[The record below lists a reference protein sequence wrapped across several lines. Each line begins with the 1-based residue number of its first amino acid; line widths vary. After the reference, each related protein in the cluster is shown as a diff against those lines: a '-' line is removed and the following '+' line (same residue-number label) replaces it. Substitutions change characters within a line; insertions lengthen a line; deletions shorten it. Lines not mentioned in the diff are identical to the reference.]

1 MIKKKICMLGA
12 FAVGK
17 TSLVQQYVYS
27 IFSEKYH
34 TTVGVKVDKKEI
46 SLNGGDI
53 GLILWDLHG
62 EDEFQ
67 EVPMSYLRGASGCL
81 YVIDGT
87 RRATLDVA
95 LNLRRRA
102 KEAIGAVPSILAFNK
117 WDLAQEW
124 EIDPTT
130 MDGLAEEG
138 ALVMR
143 TSAKTG
149 LQVEEAFRSLAEMM
163 MEG

>member
-34 TTVGVKVDKKEI
+34 TTVGVKVDKRKT
-46 SLNGGDI
+46 SLNGREID
-53 GLILWDLHG
+53 LILWDLHG

-67 EVPMSYLRGASGCL
+67 EVRMSYLRGASGCF

-95 LNLRRRA
+95 LDLRKRA
-102 KEAIGAVPSILAFNK
+102 EEAIGVVPAILVFNK
-117 WDLAQEW
+117 WDLEQEW
-124 EIDPTT
+124 EIGQTT

-138 ALVMR
+138 AVVIR

-149 LQVEEAFRSLAEMM
+149 QQVEEAFRSLAEMM
-163 MEG
+163 LEG

>member
-34 TTVGVKVDKKEI
+34 TTVGVKVDKKKI
-46 SLNGGDI
+46 SLEEREID
-53 GLILWDLHG
+53 LILWDLHG
-62 EDEFQ
+62 EDGFQ
-67 EVPMSYLRGASGCL
+67 EVRMSYLRGASGCL

-95 LNLRRRA
+95 LDLRKRA
-102 KEAIGAVPSILAFNK
+102 EDAIGVVPFILVFNK
-117 WDLAQEW
+117 WDLEQEW
-124 EIDPTT
+124 EIDQPT
-130 MDGLAEEG
+130 MDRLAEEG
-138 ALVMR
+138 AVVIR

-149 LQVEEAFRSLAEMM
+149 QQVEEAFRSLAEMM
-163 MEG
+163 LEG

>member
-34 TTVGVKVDKKEI
+34 TTVGVKVDKKKI
-46 SLNGGDI
+46 SLNKREID
-53 GLILWDLHG
+53 LILWDLHG

-67 EVPMSYLRGASGCL
+67 EVRMSYLRGASGCL

-95 LNLRRRA
+95 LDLRKRA
-102 KEAIGAVPSILAFNK
+102 EEAIGEVPLILVFNK
-117 WDLAQEW
+117 WDLEQEW
-124 EIDPTT
+124 EIDQPT
-130 MDGLAEEG
+130 MDGLAEDG
-138 ALVMR
+138 AVVIR

-149 LQVEEAFRSLAEMM
+149 QQVEEAFRSLAEMM
-163 MEG
+163 LEG

>member
-17 TSLVQQYVYS
+17 TSLVQQYVHS

-34 TTVGVKVDKKEI
+34 TTVGVKVDKKKI
-46 SLNGGDI
+46 SLNEREID
-53 GLILWDLHG
+53 LILWDLHG
-62 EDEFQ
+62 EDGFQ
-67 EVPMSYLRGASGCL
+67 EVRMSYLRGASGCF

-95 LNLRRRA
+95 LDLRKRA
-102 KEAIGAVPSILAFNK
+102 EEAIGAVPFILVFNK

-124 EIDPTT
+124 EIDQRTV
-130 MDGLAEEG
+130 DGFQQKG
-138 ALVMR
+138 AVVMK

-149 LQVEEAFRSLAEMM
+149 RQVEEAFRSLAEMM

>member
-1 MIKKKICMLGA
+1 MLGA

-34 TTVGVKVDKKEI
+34 TTVGVKVDKRKT
-46 SLNGGDI
+46 SLNGREID
-53 GLILWDLHG
+53 LILWDLHG

-67 EVPMSYLRGASGCL
+67 EVRMSYLRGASGCL

-95 LNLRRRA
+95 LDLRKRA
-102 KEAIGAVPSILAFNK
+102 EEAIGVVPSILAFNK
-117 WDLAQEW
+117 WDLEQEW
-124 EIDPTT
+124 EIGQTT

-138 ALVMR
+138 AVVIR

-149 LQVEEAFRSLAEMM
+149 QLVEEAFRSLAEMM
-163 MEG
+163 LER

>member
-46 SLNGGDI
+46 SLSGGDI

-67 EVPMSYLRGASGCL
+67 EVRMSYLRGASGCL

-95 LNLRRRA
+95 LDLRRRA
-102 KEAIGAVPSILAFNK
+102 EEAIGVVPFILAFNK
-117 WDLAQEW
+117 WDLSQEW
-124 EIDPTT
+124 EIDQNTV
-130 MDGLAEEG
+130 DGLAEEG

-149 LQVEEAFRSLAEMM
+149 QQVEEAFRSLAEMM

>member
-12 FAVGK
+12 FATGK

-34 TTVGVKVDKKEI
+34 TTVGVKVDKKKALLKGREI
-46 SLNGGDI
+46 D
-53 GLILWDLHG
+53 LILWDLHG

-67 EVPMSYLRGASGCL
+67 EVRMSYLRGASGCL

-87 RRATLDVA
+87 RRPTLDVA
-95 LNLRRRA
+95 LDLKKRA
-102 KEAIGAVPSILAFNK
+102 EDAIGAVPHVLAFNK
-117 WDLAQEW
+117 WDLEKEW
-124 EIDPTT
+124 EIDRST
-130 MDGLAEEG
+130 MDDLAEEG
-138 ALVMR
+138 AVVVR

-149 LQVEEAFRSLAEMM
+149 QQVEEAFRSLAQMM
-163 MEG
+163 LEG